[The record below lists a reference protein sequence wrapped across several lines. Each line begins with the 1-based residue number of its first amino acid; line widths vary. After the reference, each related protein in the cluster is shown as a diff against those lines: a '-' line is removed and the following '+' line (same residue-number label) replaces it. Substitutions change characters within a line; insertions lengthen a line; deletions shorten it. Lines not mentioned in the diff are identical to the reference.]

1 MVRKARRARRAGD
14 DRRLASLAAA
24 LVFGVAM
31 FGVDNSALADGI
43 QTAGEVLR
51 IALPVV
57 AGGYSLYRE
66 DYDGALQLVVSE
78 VVAEGVSFG
87 LSHVV
92 REQRPNKSDWHSFPS
107 DSAAVSFS
115 AASYL
120 QIRYGWAYGLPAY
133 VLAAFVGYSRVEAK
147 EHHWGDVAAGAV
159 IGWGASE
166 LTTVR
171 YSNLAITA
179 SPGFQGRP
187 LGFTLAAV
195 W

>member
-1 MVRKARRARRAGD
+1 MSSILFSKGIAFSAGVI
-14 DRRLASLAAA
+14 ALAAGIFTGA
-24 LVFGVAM
+24 APA
-31 FGVDNSALADGI
+31 SADGI
-43 QTAGEVLR
+43 KTAGEVLR
-51 IALPVV
+51 IALPVGTG
-57 AGGYSLYRE
+57 AYSLFRQ

-78 VVAEGVSFG
+78 VIAEGVSFG

-120 QIRYGWAYGLPAY
+120 QIRYGWDYGLPAY
-133 VLAAFVGYSRVEAK
+133 ALAAFVGYSRVEAK

-159 IGWGASE
+159 LGWGASE

-171 YSNLAITA
+171 YRNIAITA
-179 SPGFQGRP
+179 FPGFRGRP
-187 LGFTLAAV
+187 LGFTLAAA